1 MAASHIDGEES
12 EVPSTKT
19 PSRRGIPARVHR
31 RAPSSSITAAAAEFQ
46 LLRFG
51 VWIRSA
57 RRPTAA
63 ATRSVLSASSGSA
76 SRVSTTGRF
85 EFTRPTLML
94 RSRGGQSDAALMW
107 MMSSLGIRPREGD
120 AYRPRRAWSRQK
132 SVDVTQKG
140 RPSPGGEEARVVVY
154 QPRGVGLMHTRPKP
168 SEANYTHG
176 EASWRKSLAA
186 RKTTFFL

>member
-1 MAASHIDGEES
+1 MAASHTDGEGS

-19 PSRRGIPARVHR
+19 PSRRGIPDRVHR

-51 VWIRSA
+51 VWIRTA

-76 SRVSTTGRF
+76 SRVNTTGRF

-94 RSRGGQSDAALMW
+94 QSPGSQSDTAPVWMAA
-107 MMSSLGIRPREGD
+107 SLGIRPRAGD
-120 AYRPRRAWSRQK
+120 ANRPRQPWLRQK
-132 SVDVTQKG
+132 TVDATQKG